1 MEEVTYNNKIYI
13 HTDYILGNAPIY
25 SRSCR
30 SGKELIRKKKIDDY
44 LYFRFDGCEW
54 INTDGKSR
62 KYDKVFVNKTVIE
75 NIKELNGDDV
85 TDDDGIEMAPD
96 IIELEDHEKF
106 QDTDGN
112 ILNIETRGVREDDKI
127 YFKVKDVEKAFGIKR
142 LDIILTQIQKD
153 KTNSYI
159 NNIDY
164 KYFNCKIV
172 SQITKNQIRKTLF
185 LTYEGIIRVL
195 YLSRTVK
202 AKHFIKWVT
211 KTLFTVQLG
220 TVEQKKELFNK
231 SLGCDIDTS
240 RKIIKTNNN
249 KLSAIY
255 LLTLGYV
262 RDFRDSMDI
271 DDKYDDDMIV
281 CKYGRT
287 DDLYRRLNEHKKT
300 FKNIKNATPMLKLH
314 SYIDNNYSSDA
325 ERKVKMM
332 FDNYDND
339 FSYGEFIEL
348 TVVSNKFMKY
358 VTDQYYSISNQFI
371 GTQHDII
378 KEIKE
383 IEHQHQMQLLQ
394 KDMEIN
400 EIKHQLAQSI
410 KDNKILEL
418 QLQIQSM
425 NK

>member
-75 NIKELNGDDV
+75 NIKELNGDDNI
-85 TDDDGIEMAPD
+85 TDNNGIEMAPD

-112 ILNIETRGVREDDKI
+112 ILNIETRGKRVRNKI
-127 YFKVKDVEKAFGIKR
+127 YFKVKDIETSFGISKCIR
-142 LDIILTQIQKD
+142 SIIIKEKNFIEGKHYKNLSVCKFTNGKSIYKKNLFFTFNGLTKYLFVSRNKNAEHFQEWACDI
-153 KTNSYI
+153 
-159 NNIDY
+159 
-164 KYFNCKIV
+164 
-172 SQITKNQIRKTLF
+172 
-185 LTYEGIIRVL
+185 L
-195 YLSRTVK
+195 YVHK
-202 AKHFIKWVT
+202 
-211 KTLFTVQLG
+211 LG

-262 RDFRDSMDI
+262 RDLRDNMDI

-300 FKNIKNATPMLKLH
+300 FKNIKNANPMLKLH

-339 FSYGEFIEL
+339 FSYGGFNEL
-348 TVVSNKFMKY
+348 TIISNKFMKY
-358 VTDQYYSISNQFI
+358 VTEQYYSISNEFI
-371 GTQHDII
+371 GTQHEII